1 LITMKFVYLI
11 LLSFFSFLLLHQC
24 TSEKKTVY
32 VIPDHVT
39 PRNRQLLTEKAEKGR
54 VLYKLHC
61 SECHGIFTKGKDGV
75 PNFTQTQVD
84 NYHAAALMGIDP
96 RNHAVA
102 KKMSAEQVDQVITFL
117 SLRKRD

>member
-1 LITMKFVYLI
+1 MTTMKFVYLI
-11 LLSFFSFLLLHQC
+11 LLCFFSFILLHQC

-54 VLYKLHC
+54 ILYKLHC

-75 PNFTQTQVD
+75 PNFTQTQID

>member
-1 LITMKFVYLI
+1 LTTMKFIYLI
-11 LLSFFSFLLLHQC
+11 LFCFFSFLLLHQC